1 MKCQRTKDKRKIIIC
16 SSNRKEKKKSGYVKE
31 SGTRTSLLFSSNSG
45 CEKMLGKC
53 LQWSR
58 EWDSVEDTEVSAGKA
73 RREKSACRTL
83 TNKYRVP

>member
-1 MKCQRTKDKRKIIIC
+1 M
-16 SSNRKEKKKSGYVKE
+16 
-31 SGTRTSLLFSSNSG
+31 LFSSNSG